1 MKTVIYARKSRGT
14 EEELNNQVSICKDY
28 CSKNNYEV
36 SEVFSE
42 IRSSQDFEREQY
54 AALKKYVEENTNI
67 RIIVTHADRLNRN
80 LVEQAKLNELLLST
94 SSYIEVVG
102 SGIIKLDTPE
112 QQMMSNIINS
122 FNEYNYKLI
131 RHKMVTGL
139 HNFQE
144 RGGKVG
150 NTPIGF
156 VRVDKYNYKLD
167 PEKADIIKQIF
178 NDIAEG
184 MSTKEVVDKL
194 EEIDFRTN
202 NNKKLGT
209 REVRNIVKNEK
220 YYSNNPPI
228 VSRELWLTANS
239 KLKSLVNSGGK
250 RTYPLSNKIVCG
262 HCGTTLIL
270 GWKNDRGC
278 AVINS
283 CNTSNITRGIKS
295 NCTCQGG
302 RLDIVENLVVSDC
315 LAYIEN
321 KLAELYKQLTEDK
334 ELLSAH
340 DAELK
345 ATQAEIVANKDKL
358 SKLNTLFIMDN
369 ISQEE
374 LAEQSAVIK
383 DNINMLEL
391 KQQRLEGY
399 SLFKI
404 AEELQDKIIKLE
416 ELQSTANITDLVT
429 LIDHVEYY
437 KDAAGLQV
445 NTVFK
450 E

>member
-1 MKTVIYARKSRGT
+1 MGNRLDTV
-14 EEELNNQVSICKDY
+14 D
-28 CSKNNYEV
+28 
-36 SEVFSE
+36 
-42 IRSSQDFEREQY
+42 
-54 AALKKYVEENTNI
+54 
-67 RIIVTHADRLNRN
+67 N
-80 LVEQAKLNELLLST
+80 LV
-94 SSYIEVVG
+94 I
-102 SGIIKLDTPE
+102 
-112 QQMMSNIINS
+112 
-122 FNEYNYKLI
+122 
-131 RHKMVTGL
+131 
-139 HNFQE
+139 
-144 RGGKVG
+144 
-150 NTPIGF
+150 
-156 VRVDKYNYKLD
+156 
-167 PEKADIIKQIF
+167 
-178 NDIAEG
+178 
-184 MSTKEVVDKL
+184 
-194 EEIDFRTN
+194 
-202 NNKKLGT
+202 
-209 REVRNIVKNEK
+209 
-220 YYSNNPPI
+220 
-228 VSRELWLTANS
+228 
-239 KLKSLVNSGGK
+239 
-250 RTYPLSNKIVCG
+250 
-262 HCGTTLIL
+262 
-270 GWKNDRGC
+270 
-278 AVINS
+278 
-283 CNTSNITRGIKS
+283 
-295 NCTCQGG
+295 
-302 RLDIVENLVVSDC
+302 SDC